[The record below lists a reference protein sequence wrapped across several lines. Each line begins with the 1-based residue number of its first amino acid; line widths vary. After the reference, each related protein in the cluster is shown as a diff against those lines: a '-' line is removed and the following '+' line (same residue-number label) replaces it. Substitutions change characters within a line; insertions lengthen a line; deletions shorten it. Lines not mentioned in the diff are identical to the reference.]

1 MKFVIYWPNSK
12 TYTGIIWQVNW
23 NKTYMTCSNLVE
35 CSVPVVVLPVVVPSV
50 VVDFAAVID
59 KVLFYFK

>member
-1 MKFVIYWPNSK
+1 
-12 TYTGIIWQVNW
+12 
-23 NKTYMTCSNLVE
+23 MTCSNLVE